1 MAKQT
6 TSLGSLVN
14 LAELN
19 KLVKKADVLIV
30 GQEAG
35 LTYICNGHWVA
46 RLRLPE
52 DAAVRA
58 TIFSRLGA
66 FPEEGAALQV
76 RGKSSVQ
83 YDLESLKKF
92 FSGTFY
98 AQCYDTKLS
107 HDIGDRELRVFLC
120 DDQGQKCYVAID
132 RVYFSMIN
140 EYERAASQKCAKSS
154 PVLFTAN
161 YDEAALILPVNY
173 TASEYLSRV

>member
-30 GQEAG
+30 GRDSG
-35 LTYICNGHWVA
+35 MTYICEGHWIV
-46 RLRLPE
+46 RVRLPE
-52 DAAVRA
+52 DASVRA

-66 FPEEGAALQV
+66 FPDDGAALQA
-76 RGKSSVQ
+76 RGKSSVP
-83 YDLESLKKF
+83 YDLENLKKF
-92 FSGTFY
+92 FSGTFF

-107 HDIGDRELRVFLC
+107 HDIGDHELRVFLC
-120 DDQGQKCYVAID
+120 DDQGQKCYIGID

-140 EYERAASQKCAKSS
+140 QYAKAAAQKCAKSC

-161 YDEAALILPVNY
+161 YDEVALILPINY
-173 TASEYLSRV
+173 TGNEYLSRV

>member
-19 KLVKKADVLIV
+19 KLAKKADVLIV
-30 GQEAG
+30 GRDSG
-35 LTYICNGHWVA
+35 MTYICDGHWIV
-46 RLRLPE
+46 RVRLPE
-52 DAAVRA
+52 DAAVKA

-66 FPEEGAALQV
+66 FPDDGAALQS

-83 YDLESLKKF
+83 YDLENLKKF

-132 RVYFSMIN
+132 RVYFSMLN
-140 EYERAASQKCAKSS
+140 QYAKAAAQKCAKSS

-161 YDEAALILPVNY
+161 YDEVALILPVNY
-173 TASEYLSRV
+173 TGNDYLSRV

>member
-30 GQEAG
+30 GRDSG
-35 LTYICNGHWVA
+35 MTYICDGHWIV
-46 RLRLPE
+46 RVRLPE

-58 TIFSRLGA
+58 TIFSRMGA
-66 FPEEGAALQV
+66 FPDDGAALEC
-76 RGKSSVQ
+76 RGKDSRP
-83 YDLESLKKF
+83 YTLATLKKF

-107 HDIGDRELRVFLC
+107 HDLGDKEVRIFDC
-120 DDQGQKCYVAID
+120 NDQGQRCYIGID

-140 EYERAASQKCAKSS
+140 EYAKAAAQKCAKSC

-161 YDEAALILPVNY
+161 YDEVALILPINY
-173 TASEYLSRV
+173 TGNEYLSRV